1 MLVDASR
8 PASSTAQLLLGSLMG
23 MTPAIVDKDG
33 AFRIS
38 GLVPGQY
45 RLNAAPPGSNAMF
58 NLGTIVSADGW
69 ALKSAMS
76 NGRDLA
82 DGAFEITDPAPAD
95 VVVTFTKATTEIRGR
110 VLTADGQPT
119 GGFPIVVFATERA
132 YWTPGSRRVTSAK
145 PASDGTYRVRG
156 LPPGQYYVCALSEL
170 DPNDLLDPSFL
181 EQLAGAS
188 FTLTLAPGEA
198 RTQDLRLGGGD

>member
-1 MLVDASR
+1 
-8 PASSTAQLLLGSLMG
+8 
-23 MTPAIVDKDG
+23 
-33 AFRIS
+33 
-38 GLVPGQY
+38 
-45 RLNAAPPGSNAMF
+45 
-58 NLGTIVSADGW
+58 
-69 ALKSAMS
+69 
-76 NGRDLA
+76 
-82 DGAFEITDPAPAD
+82 
-95 VVVTFTKATTEIRGR
+95 
-110 VLTADGQPT
+110 
-119 GGFPIVVFATERA
+119 
-132 YWTPGSRRVTSAK
+132 VTSAK